1 MADNDI
7 MKDCGCECG
16 CTLEIGTVINNDDTV
31 YECELKGDASS
42 VEETVT
48 YYKEEAKKADSSA
61 TVSVTDVSVGDIVVK
76 NVKIQFSCAAEK
88 IIFQM
93 RTKAV

>member
-1 MADNDI
+1 MAADYV
-7 MKDCGCECG
+7 
-16 CTLEIGTVINNDDTV
+16 LEANPGSNILSYTYFLADTV

-42 VEETVT
+42 VEETLT